1 MKIAPISAEVIAATR
16 PIYGMCGYGL
26 LTIKVEC
33 PLYVW
38 TELLTHRRFAR
49 NASSARAMS
58 TDRYAGMGHYMPDVF
73 VKQGKGMASSAEPIK
88 YQRLAELIWK
98 TTINVTNL
106 SAKLLEK
113 LGTAKEQR
121 NRLIAPTKIVRGI
134 VTGTEAAWEY
144 FLLLRDNKAADRAM
158 QELAHTINMAMNNAK
173 WDYAYEHLPMYPHG
187 DTTLSHTDKK
197 LVAGAR
203 SARVSYARE
212 KGKEDLQ
219 LAGSLIEEGH
229 YSPFEHMAAWKL
241 NPRNC
246 AYSCT
251 PQDLI
256 KTTDLFPMYWGWETW
271 RYDAGQ

>member
-1 MKIAPISAEVIAATR
+1 MKIAPISAEVITATR

-88 YQRLAELIWK
+88 HQRLAELIWK
-98 TTINVTNL
+98 TTINLTNL

-113 LGTAKEQR
+113 LGAAKEQR
-121 NRLIAPTKIVRGI
+121 NRLIAPTKIIRGI

-158 QELAHTINMAMNNAK
+158 QELAYKVNMVINGAR
-173 WDYAYEHLPMYPHG
+173 WQYAYEHLPMYPHG
-187 DTTLSHTDKK
+187 DVTLPHSDKK
-197 LVAGAR
+197 LVAAAR
-203 SARVSYARE
+203 IARVSYARE

-219 LAGSLIEEGH
+219 LARSLMEEGH
-229 YSPFEHMAAWKL
+229 YSPFEHLAYWKL
-241 NPRNC
+241 NPRIC
-246 AYSCT
+246 AYNCT
-251 PQDLI
+251 PQDMI
-256 KTTDLFPMYWGWETW
+256 KTSDLFPTNWGWETW
-271 RYDAGQ
+271 RYETW

>member
-158 QELAHTINMAMNNAK
+158 QELAHNINIAMNNAK

-187 DTTLSHTDKK
+187 DTTLSHMDKK
-197 LVAGAR
+197 LVAVAR
-203 SARVSYARE
+203 IARVSYARE

-219 LAGSLIEEGH
+219 LAKSLMEEGH